1 MPKTDNSDKW
11 IIVSIFVQP
20 ANLKTNLIFGAA
32 WGEAENQ
39 DKVDKWINA
48 RDLMLPGRGGKRD
61 KMDKWI
67 KQAITRSL
75 LLSASYPRL
84 STIYPNY
91 PRVISSIHTL
101 YANYPRFIPII
112 HDFSLV

>member
-1 MPKTDNSDKW
+1 MDNCFD
-11 IIVSIFVQP
+11 FR
-20 ANLKTNLIFGAA
+20 AA
-32 WGEAENQ
+32 REPEKPIAFLLWLPGGVENQ
-39 DKVDKWINA
+39 DKVDKLINA

-84 STIYPNY
+84 STIYPVDNLE
-91 PRVISSIHTL
+91 STS
-101 YANYPRFIPII
+101 
-112 HDFSLV
+112 

>member
-1 MPKTDNSDKW
+1 MDKW
-11 IIVSIFVQP
+11 INARDFMLP
-20 ANLKTNLIFGAA
+20 GRAGKR
-32 WGEAENQ
+32 

-48 RDLMLPGRGGKRD
+48 RDLMLPGGAGKRD

-84 STIYPNY
+84 STIYP
-91 PRVISSIHTL
+91 VDDLESTS
-101 YANYPRFIPII
+101 
-112 HDFSLV
+112 

>member
-1 MPKTDNSDKW
+1 M
-11 IIVSIFVQP
+11 QP

-91 PRVISSIHTL
+91 PR
-101 YANYPRFIPII
+101 FIPII
-112 HDFSLV
+112 QDLSQLSMIYPNYPRADSTIREGVYIHILSNLQIE

>member
-1 MPKTDNSDKW
+1 MDNCFD
-11 IIVSIFVQP
+11 FR
-20 ANLKTNLIFGAA
+20 AA
-32 WGEAENQ
+32 REPEKNQSRFYCGFRGVENQ

-84 STIYPNY
+84 STIYPVDNLE
-91 PRVISSIHTL
+91 ST
-101 YANYPRFIPII
+101 
-112 HDFSLV
+112 